1 MFFGYFDTSYAKY
14 VQMLQ
19 VKMRFVICVFWY
31 ALFSHFDIVI
41 SQLIS
46 LESARKKQFAVD
58 ISMSYEIYC
67 QRIKLLTIS
76 LLAWFIIPH
85 ILQTPE
91 ERKTVMAIDVSMM
104 TF

>member
-1 MFFGYFDTSYAKY
+1 
-14 VQMLQ
+14 
-19 VKMRFVICVFWY
+19 MRFVICVFWY
-31 ALFSHFDIVI
+31 VLFSHFDIVI

-46 LESARKKQFAVD
+46 LESARKKGFAVD
-58 ISMSYEIYC
+58 VSVSHEIYC

-85 ILQTPE
+85 ILQTP
-91 ERKTVMAIDVSMM
+91 KGKKVMAIDVSMM